1 MTISLESFVYLNF
14 ISLIG
19 GVASFIIII
28 FIILVEKKVEM
39 LDIETDK
46 LKLEALLK
54 EAEILNLS
62 NQIKPHLLF
71 NALNTVVSLLYFKQV
86 EKAVAAIFNL
96 SRMLRYTINVKKMST
111 IDEECRYLQDYLKIQ
126 TIRFGDRLEY
136 QLEVDDNI
144 RDIEVPTFSLQP
156 MVENVC
162 KHCLEK
168 VEYTVSI
175 LVKGEIIDGLVVVS
189 IQDNGQGIP
198 KDKIERFNEWKLDIN
213 DDNDSNEYSG
223 IGLKNVHKRIVF
235 HFGDKYGINII
246 KKSGTRVEIILPG

>member
-1 MTISLESFVYLNF
+1 MTISLDGFVYLNF
-14 ISLIG
+14 MSLIG

-28 FIILVEKKVEM
+28 FIILMEKKVEM
-39 LDIETDK
+39 IDVETDK
-46 LKLEALLK
+46 LKLETLLK

-71 NALNTVVSLLYFKQV
+71 NALNTVISLLHFKQA
-86 EKAVAAIFNL
+86 EKAASAIFNL

-111 IDEECRYLQDYLKIQ
+111 IDEECRYLQDYLEIQ
-126 TIRFGDRLEY
+126 TIRYGDRLEY
-136 QLEVDDNI
+136 QLEVDNNT
-144 RDIEVPTFSLQP
+144 RGIEVPTFSLQP

-168 VEYTVSI
+168 VDYTVSI
-175 LVKGEIIDGLVVVS
+175 LVKGEIIDGLVVIS
-189 IQDNGQGIP
+189 IQDNGRGMT
-198 KDKIERFNEWKLDIN
+198 KEKIERFNRWKLDIN

-235 HFGDKYGINII
+235 HFGDNYGINIFQ
-246 KKSGTRVEIILPG
+246 KNGTRVEIILPG